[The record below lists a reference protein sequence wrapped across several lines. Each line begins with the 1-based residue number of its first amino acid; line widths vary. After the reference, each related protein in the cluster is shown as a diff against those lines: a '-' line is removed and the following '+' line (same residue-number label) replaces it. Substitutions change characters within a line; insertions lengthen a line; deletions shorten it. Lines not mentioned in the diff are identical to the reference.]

1 MRNFDILSET
11 ALQLPTGVFS
21 GVESYT
27 CFESGELEGIRL
39 AEKNMLITHAG
50 ELVPAYTENH
60 RRKDKYSVEFYKS
73 GMVKAVALD
82 EQQEI
87 QTPIGEFLA
96 ETVIFFETGELRRF
110 LPLDGKISGLWT
122 EEEERTLGIPFS
134 FEFPFATFTAL
145 INSVSLYKS
154 GDIRSITLFPG
165 ERINLQAAQGEV
177 VVRHGFALYENGALE
192 SLEPAQ
198 PYALQTPIGTLTAF
212 DPDAIGVN
220 ADENSLVFDKLGR
233 VTALSTVQDSIAVQ
247 TPEGRLVTFSP
258 REVVNPLDNESLVTE
273 ALRILFNYEEGEV
286 TFYGAQGKTVVP
298 LAESGFTV
306 IPYTGLSLGCKPSDC
321 ASCSLACA

>member
-60 RRKDKYSVEFYKS
+60 RRKNKYSVEFYKS
-73 GMVKAVALD
+73 GMVKAVTLD

-87 QTPIGEFLA
+87 QTPLGEFLA

-122 EEEERTLGIPFS
+122 EEEERALGIPFS

-154 GDIRSITLFPG
+154 GAIRSITLFPG
-165 ERINLQAAQGEV
+165 ERINLQTAQGEV

-198 PYALQTPIGTLTAF
+198 PSTFQTQIGALTAF
-212 DPDAIGVN
+212 DPDAIGIT
-220 ADENSLVFDKLGR
+220 ADENSLVFDKHGR
-233 VTALSTVQDSIAVQ
+233 VIALTTVQDSVAVQ
-247 TPEGRLVTFSP
+247 TPEGRLVTLSP
-258 REVVNPLDNESLVTE
+258 REVINPLDNESLMTE
-273 ALRILFNYEEGEV
+273 GLRVLIDYDAGTV
-286 TFYGAQGKTVVP
+286 TFCSAQGKTVVP
-298 LAESGFTV
+298 FPGSGFTV
-306 IPYTGLSLGCKPSDC
+306 IPYTGVSLSCKPTDC